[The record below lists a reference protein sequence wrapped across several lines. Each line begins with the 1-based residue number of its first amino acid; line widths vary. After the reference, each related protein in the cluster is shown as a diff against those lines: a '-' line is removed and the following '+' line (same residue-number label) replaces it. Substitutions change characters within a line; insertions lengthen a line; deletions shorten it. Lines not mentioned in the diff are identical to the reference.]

1 MTGCEL
7 RVVRGFRP
15 APAGYDAHVTST
27 LDSRS
32 SRSAGTRQ
40 LAWLVLAAAIVEV
53 VAPLVTIN
61 GPGSSP
67 ASGSGPELLITPV
80 GWAFSI
86 WGVIYTLAIVQAVAV
101 LVHGAHAISRRLQI
115 DLIVLYL
122 GGALW
127 IALAGLD
134 NSYATAG
141 ALLLMLVAA
150 LDAVLTVA
158 REPISP
164 RWLGVLT
171 HASVGLY
178 AGWVTAAF
186 FLNVSTAL
194 VDAGPVEADELTW
207 QLVVLVV
214 AAVVLLAVLVRTGGI
229 VAYAAAGIWAM
240 IGIAVT
246 GTSDG
251 TTEVV
256 VTALVAAAV
265 LVAATVALQVRSR
278 RTSG

>member
-1 MTGCEL
+1 M
-7 RVVRGFRP
+7 
-15 APAGYDAHVTST
+15 TST
-27 LDSRS
+27 
-32 SRSAGTRQ
+32 GTRTPARHDVDGRP
-40 LAWLVLAAAIVEV
+40 LAWAVLAAAVIEV

-67 ASGSGPELLITPV
+67 GSGSGPELLITPV

-101 LVHGAHAISRRLQI
+101 LVTRADVPRRLQV
-115 DLIVLYL
+115 DLVVLYL

-134 NSYATAG
+134 SSAATAG

-150 LDAVLTVA
+150 VDAVLTVRRA
-158 REPISP
+158 SPAP
-164 RWLGVLT
+164 RWLAVLT

-186 FLNVSTAL
+186 FLNVSTAS
-194 VDAGPVEADELTW
+194 VDADLVEAADVGW
-207 QLVVLVV
+207 QLVVVVV
-214 AAVVLLAVLVRTGGI
+214 AVVTLLTLIVLTRGN
-229 VAYAAAGIWAM
+229 VAYALAGTWAM

-246 GTSDG
+246 GRSDG
-251 TTEVV
+251 TDEVLLAAV
-256 VTALVAAAV
+256 VAGVV
-265 LVAATVALQVRSR
+265 LVAALIAVRLSGGR
-278 RTSG
+278 RRA

>member
-1 MTGCEL
+1 M
-7 RVVRGFRP
+7 VRGFRP
-15 APAGYDAHVTST
+15 TPAGYDALVTST
-27 LDSRS
+27 LDNRS
-32 SRSAGTRQ
+32 SRSTGTRQ
-40 LAWLVLAAAIVEV
+40 LAWVVLGAAIVEV

-67 ASGSGPELLITPV
+67 ASGSGPDLLITPV

-101 LVHGAHAISRRLQI
+101 LVHGAHTISRRLQI

-134 NSYATAG
+134 NSYATAA
-141 ALLLMLVAA
+141 ALLLMFVAA
-150 LDAVLTVA
+150 VDAVLTTA
-158 REPISP
+158 REPIAP
-164 RWLGVLT
+164 RWLSVLT

-194 VDAGPVEADELTW
+194 VDAGPVEADELAW
-207 QLVVLVV
+207 QLVVLVI
-214 AAVVLLAVLVRTGGI
+214 AAVVLLTVLVRTRGI
-229 VAYAAAGIWAM
+229 VAYAAAGVWAM
-240 IGIAVT
+240 IGISVT
-246 GTSDG
+246 GSSDG
-251 TTEVV
+251 TTGVV
-256 VTALVAAAV
+256 VTALAAAAV
-265 LVAATVALQVRSR
+265 LVAATAALQLRGR
-278 RTSG
+278 RAAR